1 LCSGMLVLSAG
12 YDQQSAEAAIREGRA
27 DAISFGSL
35 FIANPDLPVRF
46 ANGWPLAA
54 PDRATF
60 YGGTQRGYTDYP
72 KFK

>member
-1 LCSGMLVLSAG
+1 MLVLSAG

-46 ANGWPLAA
+46 ANGWSDILWRNSARIHGLPEI
-54 PDRATF
+54 
-60 YGGTQRGYTDYP
+60 
-72 KFK
+72 